1 MSWLSGLSTLI
12 NFINPTSQFPKPY
25 APNLS
30 KTKANTT
37 MPTVAREDI
46 DALNAVLTITI
57 AKDDYEP
64 TFKKELNKIKDKG
77 AIRGFRKG
85 KTPLPFL
92 KKMYGKGLLSEIVT
106 DLLHKELSEVIKDR
120 EVQFMGQPIPSLN
133 QPPVNFDYD
142 NMSEYIFKFDLGVAP
157 NFELKG
163 VDMNTTYDCY
173 KVQVSDEKVNERF
186 EAARKH
192 YGEQVDSTEPIA
204 EDDMVY
210 FSAEELEGDAIKADG
225 WKTTFSVLVNRLA
238 DGPVKEEIKGK
249 QKGDKVRFNVYELED
264 GTSREFVKKYLLNFT
279 KADIDEGTE
288 TGELYEGT
296 IERVTRQAPAELN
309 QAFFDKVFGPGEIYN
324 EEEAKARIAESLGS
338 AQKGQADSLL
348 YREVRQKLIELNRDA
363 MPLPD
368 DFIKRWL
375 RLSHEQKAD
384 ALLSDYDNFAND
396 MRWTLIKDKIAN
408 QYEIAV
414 TEEDIRQIA
423 YGRVMGYFGG
433 YGDPKMLDPIVQ
445 RMLEDP
451 ETVNGLAG
459 DALADKVFYKIKDH
473 IGLSTI
479 LISEED
485 LLAKYNAVTK
495 AEEEKARLM
504 QGTYAGDEEE

>member
-1 MSWLSGLSTLI
+1 
-12 NFINPTSQFPKPY
+12 
-25 APNLS
+25 
-30 KTKANTT
+30 
-37 MPTVAREDI
+37 MPTVVREDI

-64 TFKKELNKIKDKG
+64 AFKKELNKLKDKG
-77 AIRGFRKG
+77 SFRGFRKG
-85 KTPLPFL
+85 KTPTPFL
-92 KKMYGKGLLSEIVT
+92 KKMYGKSLLSEIVT

-120 EVQFMGQPIPSLN
+120 EVQFMGQPIPSPN

-157 NFELKG
+157 NFEVKG
-163 VDMNTTYDCY
+163 VDMNTTYDLY
-173 KVQVSDEKVNERF
+173 KIQVSDDKVNERL
-186 EAARKH
+186 ESARKH

-210 FSAEELEGDAIKADG
+210 FSAVELDGEAIKEDG

-238 DGPVKEEIKGK
+238 PGAVKEEIKGK

-288 TGELYEGT
+288 TGDMYEGT

-309 QAFFDKVFGPGEIYN
+309 QEFFDKVFGPGEIYN
-324 EEEAKARIAESLGS
+324 EEEAKARIAESIGS
-338 AQKGQADSLL
+338 ASKGQADSLL
-348 YREVRQKLIELNRDA
+348 YREVRQKLIDLNRAD

-375 RLSHEQKAD
+375 QVSHEQKAD
-384 ALLSDYDNFAND
+384 ALLNDYDNFADD
-396 MRWTLIKDKIAN
+396 MRWTLIKDKIAK
-408 QYEIAV
+408 QHDIQV
-414 TEEDIRQIA
+414 TEDDLRQIA
-423 YGRVMGYFGG
+423 YSRVAGYFGG
-433 YGDPKMLDPIVQ
+433 YGDPKMLEPIVN

-451 ETVNGLAG
+451 ESVNGLAG
-459 DALADKVFYKIKDH
+459 DALADKVFYKIKDN
-473 IGLSTI
+473 IGLNMI
-479 LISEED
+479 PISEED
-485 LLAKYNAVTK
+485 LFNKYEAITK
-495 AEEEKARLM
+495 AEEERARLM
-504 QGTYAGDEEE
+504 RGFSGDEEE

>member
-1 MSWLSGLSTLI
+1 
-12 NFINPTSQFPKPY
+12 
-25 APNLS
+25 
-30 KTKANTT
+30 

-64 TFKKELNKIKDKG
+64 TFKKELNKIKDRG

-120 EVQFMGQPIPSLN
+120 EVQFMGQPIPSLG
-133 QPPVNFDYD
+133 QPPVSFDYD

-163 VDMNTTYDCY
+163 VDMNTAYDYY
-173 KVQVSDEKVNERF
+173 KVQVSDEKVNERL
-186 EAARKH
+186 ESARKH

-210 FSAEELEGDAIKADG
+210 FSAVELDGDAIKEDG

-264 GTSREFVKKYLLNFT
+264 GTNREFVKKYLLNFT

-288 TGELYEGT
+288 TGEMYEGT

-309 QAFFDKVFGPGEIYN
+309 QEFYDKVFGPGEIYN

-348 YREVRQKLIELNRDA
+348 YREVRQKLIDLNRDA

-375 RLSHEQKAD
+375 RISHEQKAD
-384 ALLSDYDNFAND
+384 TILNDYDHFADD

-408 QYEIAV
+408 QHDIQV
-414 TEEDIRQIA
+414 TEENIRQIA
-423 YGRVMGYFGG
+423 YGRVAGYFGG
-433 YGDPKMLDPIVQ
+433 YGDPKMLEPIVN

-459 DALADKVFYKIKDH
+459 DALADKVFYKIKEN
-473 IGLSTI
+473 ISLNTI
-479 LISEED
+479 PISEED
-485 LLAKYNAVTK
+485 LLAKYEAVTK

-504 QGTYAGDEEE
+504 QGASAADEEE